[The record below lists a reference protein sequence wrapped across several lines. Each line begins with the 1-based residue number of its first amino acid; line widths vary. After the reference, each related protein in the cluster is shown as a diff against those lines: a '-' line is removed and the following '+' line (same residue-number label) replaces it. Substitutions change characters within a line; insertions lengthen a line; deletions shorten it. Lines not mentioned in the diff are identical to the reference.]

1 MFFALEVRSPKDL
14 GAGGG
19 SIVPTWFEFCE
30 WRKEHLTL
38 TVRDF
43 LKTFDECK
51 NLNDNELVRFLQKRI
66 PCENCPYSPNGFRE
80 NDFCKNPTKPY
91 DKPEELVIPFAACRE
106 NFINILNFP
115 IFL

>member
-1 MFFALEVRSPKDL
+1 
-14 GAGGG
+14 
-19 SIVPTWFEFCE
+19 VPTWFEFCE